1 MDARRESC
9 AICTNDSVLAKK
21 EGSRRPTD
29 GRCATSEGNHTRG
42 NGHLLSE
49 LHRPITGLGGF
60 FEMNDKP
67 AYLSI
72 AQAGV
77 ELFGRD
83 DKTTHMRVARWI
95 KIGLLEAVREGKRYW
110 IPRSEIDRAL
120 TKKEGA

>member
-1 MDARRESC
+1 MDGGTKIRAIKTLES
-9 AICTNDSVLAKK
+9 NLAKK
-21 EGSRRPTD
+21 EGSQKLTD

-42 NGHLLSE
+42 NGHLLSG
-49 LHRPITGLGGF
+49 LHRPTAGVGRF
-60 FEMNDKP
+60 FTMNDKP

-95 KIGLLEAVREGKRYW
+95 KTGLIEAVRDGSRYW

>member
-1 MDARRESC
+1 
-9 AICTNDSVLAKK
+9 
-21 EGSRRPTD
+21 
-29 GRCATSEGNHTRG
+29 
-42 NGHLLSE
+42 
-49 LHRPITGLGGF
+49 
-60 FEMNDKP
+60 MNDKP

-83 DKTTHMRVARWI
+83 DNTTHMRVARWI
-95 KIGLLEAVREGKRYW
+95 KMGLLEAVREGKRYW

>member
-1 MDARRESC
+1 M
-9 AICTNDSVLAKK
+9 
-21 EGSRRPTD
+21 
-29 GRCATSEGNHTRG
+29 
-42 NGHLLSE
+42 
-49 LHRPITGLGGF
+49 GGF
-60 FEMNDKP
+60 FAMNDKP

-83 DKTTHMRVARWI
+83 DKSTRMRVARWI
-95 KIGLLEAVREGKRYW
+95 KIGLLEAVRDGRRLW

>member
-1 MDARRESC
+1 
-9 AICTNDSVLAKK
+9 
-21 EGSRRPTD
+21 
-29 GRCATSEGNHTRG
+29 
-42 NGHLLSE
+42 
-49 LHRPITGLGGF
+49 
-60 FEMNDKP
+60 MNDKP

-83 DKTTHMRVARWI
+83 DKSTRMRVASWI